1 MSPTS
6 FEGPG
11 GLLTLRLSSDVKRD
25 SLFNIYRGLVAMG
38 EVVGA
43 EFGRLNSSGPPNAPP
58 TTPSFCNKNG
68 IFHLCIPHFGCLN

>member
-11 GLLTLRLSSDVKRD
+11 GLLTLRLSSDVKRA
-25 SLFNIYRGLVAMG
+25 SLFNICRGLVAMG

-43 EFGRLNSSGPPNAPP
+43 DLHKYKRAQPEFPPRVYISA
-58 TTPSFCNKNG
+58 F
-68 IFHLCIPHFGCLN
+68 IFS